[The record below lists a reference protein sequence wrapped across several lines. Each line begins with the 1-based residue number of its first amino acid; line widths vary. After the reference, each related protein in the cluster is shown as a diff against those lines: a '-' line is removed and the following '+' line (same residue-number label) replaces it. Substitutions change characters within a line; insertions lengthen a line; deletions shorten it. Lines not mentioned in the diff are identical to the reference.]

1 MSQWSDGSGW
11 AGDDPDR
18 TALRPSSPRRAAAD
32 APYAPA
38 MRGGGFDTDDTQPPP
53 WPEQASPRRALTGG
67 SADLADATRESPR
80 PFEPAE
86 IDRTTRRDQT
96 QPRGTDGFA
105 PGGPAGP
112 QAPDPWQRPIP
123 NPPTGAPASPPVHG
137 APAAPVGGPPP
148 APAPAGAY
156 APRRLDPAP
165 APRPIGQPAPRHS
178 ADEPD
183 DSTLPSRTDTVADR
197 TAGAK
202 SDKKAD
208 KKAGKRAKTEE
219 KDQRPTSAKVLGMV
233 REIGVIVVGALIIT
247 TLLRSFVF
255 QPFEVP
261 SGSMENTLQINDKII
276 AQRVLDFRR
285 GDIVVFSDSNKWL
298 DDGSGKPA
306 PGPVRKAL
314 EFVGLLP
321 DSADE
326 HLVKRVIGMPG
337 DRVKC
342 CDKLGRVSVN
352 GYPLDE
358 ESYLY
363 ADSGGRNKPAEKPFE
378 VVVPADRIFVMGD
391 HRANSGDSRC
401 HLQDVTAAGG
411 KAGSSAF
418 IPISDVVGSV
428 ALIASPFSR
437 FQRLETPQIYAGI
450 PPPQQVPPPE
460 PVIVQVSEGC

>member
-1 MSQWSDGSGW
+1 M
-11 AGDDPDR
+11 
-18 TALRPSSPRRAAAD
+18 PSEPAAAV
-32 APYAPA
+32 
-38 MRGGGFDTDDTQPPP
+38 DT
-53 WPEQASPRRALTGG
+53 
-67 SADLADATRESPR
+67 TRESPR

-86 IDRTTRRDQT
+86 MDRTTRRE
-96 QPRGTDGFA
+96 QPA
-105 PGGPAGP
+105 PPVS
-112 QAPDPWQRPIP
+112 DPWQRPIP
-123 NPPTGAPASPPVHG
+123 NPPAGAPTSPPVNA
-137 APAAPVGGPPP
+137 APAPPLGRQGTPVGGPPP

-165 APRPIGQPAPRHS
+165 APPPPGQPTPRYS

-183 DSTLPSRTDTVADR
+183 DSTLPSPRDQKPR
-197 TAGAK
+197 
-202 SDKKAD
+202 DKKRSKD
-208 KKAGKRAKTEE
+208 QKRQE
-219 KDQRPTSAKVLGMV
+219 KEQRPTSAKVLGMA

-285 GDIVVFSDSNKWL
+285 GDVVVFKDSNKWL

-358 ESYLY
+358 DGYLY

-401 HLQDVTAAGG
+401 HLQDVSTAGG

-428 ALIASPFSR
+428 TLIASPFSR
-437 FQRLETPQIYAGI
+437 FQRLATPQIFAGI